1 MIKIMKYI
9 VLLFFSIAIFSC
21 SETNKIGSTLACTQK
36 LIDSA
41 LAKPKGALFTRIE
54 SYLYQ
59 NKTVYLY
66 IAGCCDRYN
75 EVKDANCVYM
85 FSPSGG
91 LTGKGDGTQPTFFTD
106 AVFIAA
112 IWEDKRQ

>member
-1 MIKIMKYI
+1 MKYF
-9 VLLFFSIAIFSC
+9 VLLFCTIAIFSC

-36 LIDSA
+36 LIDTA

-75 EVKDANCVYM
+75 EVKDANCVYL

-91 LTGKGDGTQPTFFTD
+91 VTGKGDGTHPAFFTE
-106 AVFIAA
+106 AVFIAV
-112 IWEDKRQ
+112 IWEDKRP